1 MSLKSLFFPLCAY
14 LLFNVLSAQ
23 NTYDIVFSNN
33 ENNQKC
39 RKFKVLFQQKP
50 EEVKFSIKRVDNK
63 LYFEINDS
71 RWFNELFQ
79 NPYDGLAIDV
89 VSKNRYDC
97 NVTTVPNGQ
106 IRGTLLP
113 PVYFYALKNG
123 MHSVGN
129 GRFQIYVGEVPNNLL
144 YSDLEY
150 NILFLS
156 NKNMCRYYVIYNLE
170 NYGMDL
176 LDMGMYLDEVSYNTK
191 KVRPIDDL
199 NYATTEETLKFIIP
213 FKKNKATYSQA
224 DIKPVYDSLKLDTY
238 TIKKIDIKSY
248 ASIEGITSRNI
259 ELQKLRAKS
268 VIEALQSFQK
278 PTIVTT
284 VSASENWV
292 EFYNDIKGTKYEYL
306 GNLSKSGVR
315 KAIAGS
321 ISKELEPILKN
332 HRKAVLELEI
342 EKKTKYATESEDK
355 LVANFNRALSEGD
368 LTKANDLQNSIF
380 EKLRGKPNATETLDK
395 MTIPYNKKYVD
406 LLVKNAGFRYLSD
419 FSEAMIVLDQLEEL
433 EKLDPQNPKIQ
444 YDLAVV
450 RLKLLYYNAIR
461 MDERDL
467 QNEIT
472 DLQNYNIEQP
482 LINRMLVNLQMVVAE
497 KLMNFRDFSNKDK
510 SVDYVRK
517 KYKDFSLSNYDY
529 LSLAEFFSNFG
540 TRDMAIDLLKD
551 KAQRIDI
558 DENLL
563 FYYLNLTLF
572 DKDLT
577 SKENYR
583 NIMLNAININKK
595 RFCKLFNAVDQGG
608 VTFQLLED
616 PFLRKTYCESCT
628 NQNE

>member
-1 MSLKSLFFPLCAY
+1 MSLKHLFLAVCT
-14 LLFNVLSAQ
+14 LLFLNHSYAQ
-23 NTYDIVFSNN
+23 NTYDIEFPDGNSL
-33 ENNQKC
+33 KC
-39 RKFKVLFQQKP
+39 RKFTNLFKQKP
-50 EEVKFSIKRVDNK
+50 EEVKFSIKRNGNK

-89 VSKNRYDC
+89 VAKSRYDC
-97 NVTTVPNGQ
+97 NTKEIPNGQ
-106 IRGTLLP
+106 IRGTVLP
-113 PVYFYALKNG
+113 PVYYYALKNG
-123 MHSVGN
+123 MRSVGN
-129 GRFQIYVGEVPNNLL
+129 GRFQVYVGDVPNNLL
-144 YSDLEY
+144 YSELEY

-191 KVRPIDDL
+191 KVRPIDDP
-199 NYATTEETLKFIIP
+199 NYSTTEETLKFIIP

-224 DIKPVYDSLKLDTY
+224 DIKPVYDSLKLGY
-238 TIKKIDIKSY
+238 YNIKKIDIKSY
-248 ASIEGITSRNI
+248 ASIEGIASRNI

-268 VIEALQSFQK
+268 VIDALQSFQK

-292 EFYNDIKGTKYEYL
+292 EFFNDIKGTKYAYL

-321 ISKELEPILKN
+321 ISREMEPILKN

-342 EKKTKYATESEDK
+342 EKKTKYADESETK
-355 LVANFNRALSEGD
+355 LVADFNNALRQGD
-368 LTKANDLQNSIF
+368 LEKAGDIQNSIF
-380 EKLRGKPNATETLDK
+380 EKLRGKTNVSVTLDQ
-395 MTIPYNKKYVD
+395 MTIPFDKKYID

-419 FSEAMIVLDQLEEL
+419 FSEAMIVLDEL
-433 EKLDPQNPKIQ
+433 EQLKKLDPQNPKIN

-450 RLKLLYYNAIR
+450 RLKLLYYNAIK

-472 DLQNYNIEQP
+472 DLKNYNIEKP
-482 LINRMLVNLQMVVAE
+482 LIDRMLVNLQMVIAE
-497 KLMNFRDFSNKDK
+497 KLMKFRDFSNKDK

-517 KYKDFSLSNYDY
+517 NYKEFSLSNYDY

-551 KAQRIDI
+551 KAKRIDI

-572 DKDLT
+572 DKDIT
-577 SKENYR
+577 SQENYR
-583 NIMLNAININKK
+583 SIMLNAININKQ
-595 RFCKLFNAVDQGG
+595 RFCKLFNTVDEGG

-616 PFLRKTYCESCT
+616 PFLRKTYCESCA